1 MNQLTFDKEE
11 VRNAYLNKKRGRNF
25 MLFLLYKEI
34 FMTKAYS
41 HEVIATKLSK
51 DLEYP
56 ISMSVVNNIRCRFVN
71 RQEQMSKP
79 IASVGTMASSEVNSG
94 GNSVDRREVKPKS
107 TKEDAELPSGSDK
120 QEVIIAGRKFTNVE
134 PNSKNHFQ
142 GLDL

>member
-1 MNQLTFDKEE
+1 
-11 VRNAYLNKKRGRNF
+11 

-71 RQEQMSKP
+71 RQEQVGKP
-79 IASVGTMASSEVNSG
+79 IASNETKASSKVNSAG
-94 GNSVDRREVKPKS
+94 DSINSRGVKPES
-107 TKEDAELPSGSDK
+107 AKEDAELPSTSDK
-120 QEVIIAGRKFTNVE
+120 TEEVIAGRKFTNTE
-134 PNSKNHFQ
+134 PNLRNPFE